1 MVHSK
6 LDDSINYSETKLLE
20 KEDVSYDAP
29 IYEYDVLGKTITI
42 ALGQSKYTF
51 IDKNIIYY
59 PVYIIKNDCVNTQI
73 GVYEVIQ
80 SELSNYMDEDGDIDI
95 VKLGEPLLYSFFN
108 MNIINDAVV
117 ATTTKKDKDKDKDDD
132 TKTNHS
138 NNGSDS
144 EIGDEVEDDDE
155 SESDDEDDIWV
166 NDYMKSTDYNI
177 IDNEGGGDC
186 LFAAIRDGL
195 RGVGIEITVEE
206 MRKKLVLDP
215 SIDKVYTNYKDL
227 FEMYQLQ
234 FQESNKKMKSM
245 VKKNKFLQEQLQ
257 KSKDIKVQ
265 QQIIEEGEK
274 VAKEHDLSKKEK
286 SIIKDDFDQIK
297 FMKGVD
303 SLEAF
308 KQLVQTCEFWGEA
321 WSISTL
327 ERLLNIKLILLSE
340 ENYDEDDI
348 ENIIQCGEM
357 DETLAKSGNF
367 DPDYYIILSY
377 TGNHYKLITYHKKT
391 AMLFNEL
398 DEKLIKKLKNKCLEK
413 NAGLYSIIPQ
423 FKKSSIHAEKMDLE
437 SKQQGSLVDDKLYNE
452 NTVFQFYSR
461 SADKPLP
468 GKGSGEKLG
477 PEGIIAY
484 SELKSIP
491 KWRKK
496 LSNFWSSEFTLDGK
510 KWLSVEHYYQANKF
524 KKGFPEFYN
533 SFSLDSDSE
542 LSKNTAM
549 AKSAGGKTG
558 KYKGQLLRPKSVVM
572 DGDFFEGN
580 KHSKTMKD
588 AMMAKFSQHEELK
601 KLLLA
606 TKQAK
611 LVHFQ
616 RGSPPVVFTELMEV
630 RRALRHT

>member
-6 LDDSINYSETKLLE
+6 LDDSINYIESKLLE

-29 IYEYDVLGKTITI
+29 IYEYDILGKTITI
-42 ALGQSKYTF
+42 ALGQSRYTF
-51 IDKNIIYY
+51 IDKKIIYY
-59 PVYIIKNDCVNTQI
+59 PVYIIKNDSVNTQI

-80 SELSNYMDEDGDIDI
+80 SELSDYMDEDGDIDI

-108 MNIINDAVV
+108 MNIINDAVES
-117 ATTTKKDKDKDKDDD
+117 TSKKDKDKDDD
-132 TKTNHS
+132 TKTDNSGDGS
-138 NNGSDS
+138 NS
-144 EIGDEVEDDDE
+144 EIEYE
-155 SESDDEDDIWV
+155 SESEDEDEDDIWV
-166 NDYMKSTDYNI
+166 NDYMKSKDYNI

-195 RGVGIEITVEE
+195 HGVGKKITVEE

-215 SIDKVYTNYKDL
+215 SIDRVYANYKNL
-227 FEMYQLQ
+227 FEMYQSQ

-245 VKKNKFLQEQLQ
+245 VKKNKLLQEQMQ

-274 VAKEHDLSKKEK
+274 VAKAHDLSKKEK

-297 FMKGVD
+297 FMKGID
-303 SLEAF
+303 SLDAF

-357 DETLAKSGNF
+357 DELLEKSGTF
-367 DPDYYIILSY
+367 EPDYYIILSY

-391 AMLFNEL
+391 ALLFNEM
-398 DEKLIKKLKNKCLEK
+398 DDKLIKKLKNKCLEK

-437 SKQQGSLVDDKLYNE
+437 SKQQQGSLVDDKLYND
-452 NTVFQFYSR
+452 NTVFQFYSK

-477 PEGIIAY
+477 PEGVVAY

-542 LSKNTAM
+542 LSKNMVM

-558 KYKGQLLRPKSVVM
+558 KYKGQMLRAKSIVM

-580 KHSKTMKD
+580 KHNKTMKD
-588 AMMAKFSQHEELK
+588 AMMAKFSQNEDLK

-606 TKQAK
+606 TKQSK

>member
-73 GVYEVIQ
+73 GIYEVIQ

-108 MNIINDAVV
+108 MNIINDAVES
-117 ATTTKKDKDKDKDDD
+117 TSKKDKDNDGNDGD
-132 TKTNHS
+132 TKTDNSGDGS
-138 NNGSDS
+138 NS
-144 EIGDEVEDDDE
+144 EIEYE
-155 SESDDEDDIWV
+155 SESEDEDDIWV
-166 NDYMKSTDYNI
+166 NDYMKSKDYNI

-195 RGVGIEITVEE
+195 HGVGKKITVEE
-206 MRKKLVLDP
+206 MRKKIVQDP
-215 SIDKVYTNYKDL
+215 SIDRVYANYKNL
-227 FEMYQLQ
+227 FEMYQSQ

-245 VKKNKFLQEQLQ
+245 VKKNKLLQEQMQ

-274 VAKEHDLSKKEK
+274 VAKAHDLSKKEK

-297 FMKGVD
+297 FMKGVG
-303 SLEAF
+303 SLDAF

-321 WSISTL
+321 WSTSTL

-340 ENYDEDDI
+340 ENYDEDDN

-357 DETLAKSGNF
+357 DETLEKSGTF
-367 DPDYYIILSY
+367 EPDYYIILSY

-391 AMLFNEL
+391 ALLFNEL
-398 DEKLIKKLKNKCLEK
+398 DDKLIKKLKNKCLEK

-437 SKQQGSLVDDKLYNE
+437 SKQQQGSLVDDKLYND
-452 NTVFQFYSR
+452 NTVFQFYSK

-477 PEGIIAY
+477 PEGVVAY

-510 KWLSVEHYYQANKF
+510 RWLSVEHYYQANKF

-542 LSKNTAM
+542 VSKNTAM

-558 KYKGQLLRPKSVVM
+558 KYKGQLLRPKSIVM

-580 KHSKTMKD
+580 QHNKTMKN

-630 RRALRHT
+630 RRTLRHT

>member
-51 IDKNIIYY
+51 IDKDIIYY

-108 MNIINDAVV
+108 MNIINDV
-117 ATTTKKDKDKDKDDD
+117 AESTSKKDKDNDDNGVD
-132 TKTNHS
+132 TKTDNT
-138 NNGSDS
+138 GDGS
-144 EIGDEVEDDDE
+144 EIEYE
-155 SESDDEDDIWV
+155 SEYESEDEDDIWV
-166 NDYMKSTDYNI
+166 NDYMKGKDYNI

-195 RGVGIEITVEE
+195 RGVGKKITVEE
-206 MRKKLVLDP
+206 MRKKLVQDP
-215 SIDKVYTNYKDL
+215 SIDRVYANYKNL
-227 FEMYQLQ
+227 FEMYQSQ

-245 VKKNKFLQEQLQ
+245 VKKNKLLQEQMQ

-274 VAKEHDLSKKEK
+274 VAKAHDLSKKEK

-303 SLEAF
+303 SLDAF

-357 DETLAKSGNF
+357 DELLEKSGTF
-367 DPDYYIILSY
+367 EPDYYIILSY

-391 AMLFNEL
+391 ALLFNEM
-398 DEKLIKKLKNKCLEK
+398 DDKLIKKLKNKCLEK

-437 SKQQGSLVDDKLYNE
+437 SKQQQGSLVDDKLYND
-452 NTVFQFYSR
+452 NTVFQFYSK

-477 PEGIIAY
+477 PEGVVAY

-496 LSNFWSSEFTLDGK
+496 LSNFWPSEFTLDGK
-510 KWLSVEHYYQANKF
+510 RWLSVEHYYQANKF

-542 LSKNTAM
+542 LSKNTTM

-580 KHSKTMKD
+580 KHNKTMKD

-630 RRALRHT
+630 RRTLRHA

>member
-51 IDKNIIYY
+51 IDKDIIYY

-108 MNIINDAVV
+108 TNIINDAIES
-117 ATTTKKDKDKDKDDD
+117 TTNKDKDNDGNGAD
-132 TKTNHS
+132 TKTDNS
-138 NNGSDS
+138 GDGS
-144 EIGDEVEDDDE
+144 E
-155 SESDDEDDIWV
+155 SEYESEDEDDIWV
-166 NDYMKSTDYNI
+166 NDYMKGKDYNI

-195 RGVGIEITVEE
+195 RGVGITITVEE
-206 MRKKLVLDP
+206 MRKKLVQDP
-215 SIDKVYTNYKDL
+215 SIDRVYANYKNL
-227 FEMYQLQ
+227 FEMYQSQ

-245 VKKNKFLQEQLQ
+245 VKKNKLLQEQMQ

-274 VAKEHDLSKKEK
+274 VAKAHDLSKKEK

-297 FMKGVD
+297 FMKGID
-303 SLEAF
+303 SLDAF

-357 DETLAKSGNF
+357 DELLEKSGTF
-367 DPDYYIILSY
+367 EPDYYIILSY

-391 AMLFNEL
+391 ALLFNEM
-398 DEKLIKKLKNKCLEK
+398 DDKLIKKLKNKCLEK

-437 SKQQGSLVDDKLYNE
+437 SKQQQGSLVDDKLYND
-452 NTVFQFYSR
+452 NTVFQFYSK

-477 PEGIIAY
+477 PEGVVAY

-496 LSNFWSSEFTLDGK
+496 LSNFWPSEFTLDGK
-510 KWLSVEHYYQANKF
+510 RWLSVEHYYQANKF

-542 LSKNTAM
+542 LSKNTTM

-558 KYKGQLLRPKSVVM
+558 KYKGQLLRPKSVAM

-580 KHSKTMKD
+580 KHNKTMKD

-630 RRALRHT
+630 RRTLRHA

>member
-6 LDDSINYSETKLLE
+6 LDDSINYIESKLLE

-29 IYEYDVLGKTITI
+29 IYEYDILGKTITI
-42 ALGQSKYTF
+42 ALGQSRYTF
-51 IDKNIIYY
+51 IDKKIIYY
-59 PVYIIKNDCVNTQI
+59 PVYIIKNDSVNTQI

-80 SELSNYMDEDGDIDI
+80 SELSDYMDEDGDIDI

-108 MNIINDAVV
+108 MNIINDAVES
-117 ATTTKKDKDKDKDDD
+117 TSKKDKDKDDD
-132 TKTNHS
+132 TKTDNSGDGS
-138 NNGSDS
+138 NS
-144 EIGDEVEDDDE
+144 EIEYE
-155 SESDDEDDIWV
+155 SESEDEDDIWV
-166 NDYMKSTDYNI
+166 NDYMKSKDYNI

-195 RGVGIEITVEE
+195 HGVGKKITVKE
-206 MRKKLVLDP
+206 MRKKLVQDP
-215 SIDKVYTNYKDL
+215 SIERVYANYKNL
-227 FEMYQLQ
+227 FEMYQSQ
-234 FQESNKKMKSM
+234 FQESNNKMKSM
-245 VKKNKFLQEQLQ
+245 VKKNKLLQEQMQ

-274 VAKEHDLSKKEK
+274 VAKAHDLSKKEK

-297 FMKGVD
+297 FMKGID
-303 SLEAF
+303 SLDAF
-308 KQLVQTCEFWGEA
+308 KQLVQTCKFWGEA

-357 DETLAKSGNF
+357 DELLEKSGTF
-367 DPDYYIILSY
+367 EPDYYIILSY

-391 AMLFNEL
+391 ALLFNEM
-398 DEKLIKKLKNKCLEK
+398 DDKLIKKLKNKCLEK

-437 SKQQGSLVDDKLYNE
+437 SKQQQGSLVDDKLYND
-452 NTVFQFYSR
+452 NTVFQFYSK

-477 PEGIIAY
+477 PEGVVAY

-542 LSKNTAM
+542 LSKNMVM

-558 KYKGQLLRPKSVVM
+558 KYKGQMLRAKSIVM

-580 KHSKTMKD
+580 KHNKTMKD
-588 AMMAKFSQHEELK
+588 AMMAKFSQNEDLK

-606 TKQAK
+606 TKQSK

>member
-51 IDKNIIYY
+51 IDKDIIYY

-108 MNIINDAVV
+108 MNIITDAAVES
-117 ATTTKKDKDKDKDDD
+117 TTKKDKNHDGDMKTD
-132 TKTNHS
+132 TS
-138 NNGSDS
+138 GDGS
-144 EIGDEVEDDDE
+144 EIEYE
-155 SESDDEDDIWV
+155 SEDEDDIWV
-166 NDYMKSTDYNI
+166 NDYMKSKDYNI

-195 RGVGIEITVEE
+195 HGVGKKITVEE

-215 SIDKVYTNYKDL
+215 SIDRVYANYKNL
-227 FEMYQLQ
+227 FEMYQSQ

-245 VKKNKFLQEQLQ
+245 VKKNKLLQEQLQ

-274 VAKEHDLSKKEK
+274 VAKAHDLSKKEK

-297 FMKGVD
+297 FMKGVG
-303 SLEAF
+303 SLDAF

-340 ENYDEDDI
+340 ENYDEDDN

-357 DETLAKSGNF
+357 DETLEKSGTF
-367 DPDYYIILSY
+367 EPDYYIILSY

-391 AMLFNEL
+391 ALLFNEL
-398 DEKLIKKLKNKCLEK
+398 DDKLIKKLKNKCLEK

-423 FKKSSIHAEKMDLE
+423 FKKSSIHAEKMVLE
-437 SKQQGSLVDDKLYNE
+437 FNQQQGSLVDDKLYND
-452 NTVFQFYSR
+452 NTVFQFYSK

-477 PEGIIAY
+477 PEGVVAY

-510 KWLSVEHYYQANKF
+510 RWLSVEHYYQANKF

-542 LSKNTAM
+542 VSKNTAM

-558 KYKGQLLRPKSVVM
+558 KYKGQLLRPKSIVM

-580 KHSKTMKD
+580 QHNKTMKN

-601 KLLLA
+601 KLLLT

-630 RRALRHT
+630 RRTLRHT

>member
-51 IDKNIIYY
+51 IDKDIIYY

-73 GVYEVIQ
+73 GIYEIIH

-108 MNIINDAVV
+108 MNIINDAVES
-117 ATTTKKDKDKDKDDD
+117 TSKKDKNHDGADGDDAD
-132 TKTNHS
+132 TKTDNS
-138 NNGSDS
+138 GDGS
-144 EIGDEVEDDDE
+144 EIEYE
-155 SESDDEDDIWV
+155 SEDEDDIWV
-166 NDYMKSTDYNI
+166 NDYMKGKDYNI

-195 RGVGIEITVEE
+195 RGVGITITVEE
-206 MRKKLVLDP
+206 MRKKLVQDP
-215 SIDKVYTNYKDL
+215 SIDRVYANYKNL
-227 FEMYQLQ
+227 FEMYQSQ

-245 VKKNKFLQEQLQ
+245 VKKNKLLQEQMQ

-274 VAKEHDLSKKEK
+274 VAKAHDLSKKEK

-303 SLEAF
+303 SLDAF

-357 DETLAKSGNF
+357 DELLEKSGTF
-367 DPDYYIILSY
+367 EPDYYIILSY

-391 AMLFNEL
+391 ALLFNEM
-398 DEKLIKKLKNKCLEK
+398 DDKLIKKLKNKCLEK

-437 SKQQGSLVDDKLYNE
+437 SKQQQGSLVDDKLYND
-452 NTVFQFYSR
+452 NTVFQFYSK

-477 PEGIIAY
+477 PEGVVAY

-496 LSNFWSSEFTLDGK
+496 LSNFWPSEFTLDGK
-510 KWLSVEHYYQANKF
+510 RWLSVEHYYQANKF

-542 LSKNTAM
+542 LSKNTTM

-580 KHSKTMKD
+580 QHNKTMKN

-630 RRALRHT
+630 RRTLRHT

>member
-51 IDKNIIYY
+51 IDKDIIYY

-108 MNIINDAVV
+108 MNIINDV
-117 ATTTKKDKDKDKDDD
+117 AESTSKKDKDNDDNGVD
-132 TKTNHS
+132 TKTDNT
-138 NNGSDS
+138 GDGS
-144 EIGDEVEDDDE
+144 EIEYE
-155 SESDDEDDIWV
+155 SEYESEDEDDIWV
-166 NDYMKSTDYNI
+166 NDYMKSKDYNI

-195 RGVGIEITVEE
+195 RGVGKKITVEE
-206 MRKKLVLDP
+206 MRKKLVQDP
-215 SIDKVYTNYKDL
+215 SIDRVYANYKNL
-227 FEMYQLQ
+227 FEMYQSQ

-245 VKKNKFLQEQLQ
+245 VKKNKLLQEQMQ

-274 VAKEHDLSKKEK
+274 VAKAHDLSKKEK

-297 FMKGVD
+297 FMKGID
-303 SLEAF
+303 SLDAF

-357 DETLAKSGNF
+357 DELLEKSGTF
-367 DPDYYIILSY
+367 EPDYYIILSY

-391 AMLFNEL
+391 ALLFNEM
-398 DEKLIKKLKNKCLEK
+398 DDKLIKKLKNKCLEK

-437 SKQQGSLVDDKLYNE
+437 SKQQQGSLVDDKLYND
-452 NTVFQFYSR
+452 NTVFQFYSK

-477 PEGIIAY
+477 PEGVVAY

-496 LSNFWSSEFTLDGK
+496 LSNFWPSEFTLDGK
-510 KWLSVEHYYQANKF
+510 RWLSVEHYYQANKF

-542 LSKNTAM
+542 LSKNTTM

-558 KYKGQLLRPKSVVM
+558 KYKGQLLRPKSVAM

-580 KHSKTMKD
+580 KHNKTMKD

-630 RRALRHT
+630 RRTLRHA

>member
-51 IDKNIIYY
+51 IDKDIIYY

-108 MNIINDAVV
+108 MNIINDVV
-117 ATTTKKDKDKDKDDD
+117 ESTSKKDKDNDGNSVD
-132 TKTNHS
+132 TKTDNT
-138 NNGSDS
+138 GDGS
-144 EIGDEVEDDDE
+144 EIEYE
-155 SESDDEDDIWV
+155 SEYESEDEDDIWV
-166 NDYMKSTDYNI
+166 NDYMKGKDYNI

-195 RGVGIEITVEE
+195 RGVGKKITVEE
-206 MRKKLVLDP
+206 MRKKLVQDP
-215 SIDKVYTNYKDL
+215 SIDRVYANYKNL
-227 FEMYQLQ
+227 FEMYQSQ

-245 VKKNKFLQEQLQ
+245 VKKNKLLQEQMQ

-274 VAKEHDLSKKEK
+274 VAKAHDLSKKEK

-303 SLEAF
+303 SLDAF

-357 DETLAKSGNF
+357 DELLEKSGTF
-367 DPDYYIILSY
+367 EPDYYIILSY

-391 AMLFNEL
+391 ALLFNEM
-398 DEKLIKKLKNKCLEK
+398 DDKLIKKLKNKCLEK

-437 SKQQGSLVDDKLYNE
+437 SKQQQGSLVDDKLYND
-452 NTVFQFYSR
+452 NTVFQFYSK

-477 PEGIIAY
+477 PEGVVAY

-496 LSNFWSSEFTLDGK
+496 LSNFWPSEFTLDGK
-510 KWLSVEHYYQANKF
+510 RWLSVEHYYQANKF

-542 LSKNTAM
+542 LSKNTTM

-580 KHSKTMKD
+580 KHNKTMKD

-630 RRALRHT
+630 RRTLRHA

>member
-6 LDDSINYSETKLLE
+6 LDDSINYIESKLLE

-29 IYEYDVLGKTITI
+29 IYEYDILGKTITI
-42 ALGQSKYTF
+42 ALGQSRYTF
-51 IDKNIIYY
+51 IDKKIIYY
-59 PVYIIKNDCVNTQI
+59 PVYIIKNDSVNTQI

-80 SELSNYMDEDGDIDI
+80 SELSDYMDEDGDIDI

-108 MNIINDAVV
+108 MNIINDAVES
-117 ATTTKKDKDKDKDDD
+117 TSKKDKDKDDD
-132 TKTNHS
+132 TKTDNSGDGS
-138 NNGSDS
+138 NS
-144 EIGDEVEDDDE
+144 EIE
-155 SESDDEDDIWV
+155 SESEDEDEDDIWV
-166 NDYMKSTDYNI
+166 NDYMKSKDYNI

-195 RGVGIEITVEE
+195 HGVGKKITVKE
-206 MRKKLVLDP
+206 MRKKLVQDP
-215 SIDKVYTNYKDL
+215 SIERVYANYKNL
-227 FEMYQLQ
+227 FEMYQSQ
-234 FQESNKKMKSM
+234 FQESNNKMKSM
-245 VKKNKFLQEQLQ
+245 VKKNKLLQEQMQ

-274 VAKEHDLSKKEK
+274 VAKAHDLSKKEK

-297 FMKGVD
+297 FMKGID
-303 SLEAF
+303 SLDAF

-357 DETLAKSGNF
+357 DELLEKSGTF
-367 DPDYYIILSY
+367 EPDYYIILSY

-391 AMLFNEL
+391 ALLFNEM
-398 DEKLIKKLKNKCLEK
+398 DDKLIKKLKNKCLEK

-437 SKQQGSLVDDKLYNE
+437 SKQQQGSLVDDKLYND
-452 NTVFQFYSR
+452 NTVFQFYSK

-477 PEGIIAY
+477 PEGVVAY

-542 LSKNTAM
+542 LSKNMVM

-558 KYKGQLLRPKSVVM
+558 KYKGQMLRAKSIVM

-580 KHSKTMKD
+580 KHNKTMKD
-588 AMMAKFSQHEELK
+588 AMMAKFSQNEDLK

-606 TKQAK
+606 TKQSK

>member
-51 IDKNIIYY
+51 IDKDIIYY

-73 GVYEVIQ
+73 GIYEIIH

-108 MNIINDAVV
+108 MNIINDAVES
-117 ATTTKKDKDKDKDDD
+117 TSKKDKNHDGADGDDAD
-132 TKTNHS
+132 TKTDNS
-138 NNGSDS
+138 GDGS
-144 EIGDEVEDDDE
+144 EIEYE
-155 SESDDEDDIWV
+155 SEDEDDIWV
-166 NDYMKSTDYNI
+166 NDYMKGKDYNI

-195 RGVGIEITVEE
+195 RGVGITITVEE
-206 MRKKLVLDP
+206 MRKKLVQDP
-215 SIDKVYTNYKDL
+215 SIDRVYANYKNL
-227 FEMYQLQ
+227 FEMYQSQ

-245 VKKNKFLQEQLQ
+245 VKKNKLLQEQMQ

-274 VAKEHDLSKKEK
+274 VAKAHDLSKKEK

-303 SLEAF
+303 SLDAF

-357 DETLAKSGNF
+357 DELLEKSGTF
-367 DPDYYIILSY
+367 EPDYYIILSY

-391 AMLFNEL
+391 ALLFNEM
-398 DEKLIKKLKNKCLEK
+398 DDKLIKKLKNKCLEK

-437 SKQQGSLVDDKLYNE
+437 SKQQQGSLVDDKLYND
-452 NTVFQFYSR
+452 NTVFQFYSK

-477 PEGIIAY
+477 PEGVVAY

-496 LSNFWSSEFTLDGK
+496 LSNFWPSEFTLDGK
-510 KWLSVEHYYQANKF
+510 RWLSVEHYYQANKF

-533 SFSLDSDSE
+533 TFSLDSDSE

-580 KHSKTMKD
+580 QHNKTMKN

-630 RRALRHT
+630 RRTLRHT

>member
-51 IDKNIIYY
+51 IDKDIIYY

-108 MNIINDAVV
+108 MNIINDVV
-117 ATTTKKDKDKDKDDD
+117 ESTSKKDKDNDGNSVD
-132 TKTNHS
+132 TKTDNT
-138 NNGSDS
+138 GDGS
-144 EIGDEVEDDDE
+144 EIEYE
-155 SESDDEDDIWV
+155 SEYESEDEDDIWV
-166 NDYMKSTDYNI
+166 NYYMKGKDYNI

-195 RGVGIEITVEE
+195 RGVGKKITVEE
-206 MRKKLVLDP
+206 MRKKLVQDP
-215 SIDKVYTNYKDL
+215 SIDRVYANYKNL
-227 FEMYQLQ
+227 FEMYQSQ

-245 VKKNKFLQEQLQ
+245 VKKNKLLQEQMQ

-274 VAKEHDLSKKEK
+274 VAKAHDLSKKEK

-303 SLEAF
+303 SLDAF

-357 DETLAKSGNF
+357 DELLEKSGTF
-367 DPDYYIILSY
+367 EPDYYIILSY

-391 AMLFNEL
+391 ALLFNEM
-398 DEKLIKKLKNKCLEK
+398 DDKLIKKLKNKCLEK

-437 SKQQGSLVDDKLYNE
+437 SKQQQGSLVDDKLYND
-452 NTVFQFYSR
+452 NTVFQFYSK

-477 PEGIIAY
+477 PEGVVAY

-496 LSNFWSSEFTLDGK
+496 LSNFWPSEFTLDGK
-510 KWLSVEHYYQANKF
+510 RWLSVEHYYQANKF

-542 LSKNTAM
+542 LSKNTTM

-580 KHSKTMKD
+580 QHNKTMKD

-630 RRALRHT
+630 RRTLRHT

>member
-51 IDKNIIYY
+51 IDKDIIYY

-108 MNIINDAVV
+108 MNIINDV
-117 ATTTKKDKDKDKDDD
+117 AESTSKKDKDNDGNGAD
-132 TKTNHS
+132 TKTDNS
-138 NNGSDS
+138 GDGS
-144 EIGDEVEDDDE
+144 E
-155 SESDDEDDIWV
+155 SEYESEDEDDIWV
-166 NDYMKSTDYNI
+166 NDYMKGKDYNI

-195 RGVGIEITVEE
+195 RGVGITITVEE
-206 MRKKLVLDP
+206 MRKKLVQDP
-215 SIDKVYTNYKDL
+215 SIDRVYANYKNL
-227 FEMYQLQ
+227 FEMYQSQ

-245 VKKNKFLQEQLQ
+245 VKKNKLLQEQMQ

-274 VAKEHDLSKKEK
+274 VAKAHDLSKKEK

-297 FMKGVD
+297 FMKGID
-303 SLEAF
+303 SLDAF

-357 DETLAKSGNF
+357 DELLEKSGTF
-367 DPDYYIILSY
+367 EPDYYIILSY

-391 AMLFNEL
+391 ALLFNEM
-398 DEKLIKKLKNKCLEK
+398 DDKLIKKLKNKCLEK

-437 SKQQGSLVDDKLYNE
+437 SKQQQGSLVDDKLYND
-452 NTVFQFYSR
+452 NTVFQFYSK

-477 PEGIIAY
+477 PEGVVAY

-496 LSNFWSSEFTLDGK
+496 LSNFWPSEFTLDGK
-510 KWLSVEHYYQANKF
+510 RWLSVEHYYQANKF

-542 LSKNTAM
+542 LSKNTTM

-558 KYKGQLLRPKSVVM
+558 KYKGQLLRPKSVAM

-580 KHSKTMKD
+580 KHNKTMKD

-630 RRALRHT
+630 RRTLRHA

>member
-108 MNIINDAVV
+108 MNIINDAVEL
-117 ATTTKKDKDKDKDDD
+117 TSKKDNDNDGNGDDD
-132 TKTNHS
+132 TKTNNS
-138 NNGSDS
+138 IDDS
-144 EIGDEVEDDDE
+144 EIEYE
-155 SESDDEDDIWV
+155 SESEDEDDIWV

-206 MRKKLVLDP
+206 MRKKIVLDP
-215 SIDKVYTNYKDL
+215 SIDKVYSNYKDL
-227 FEMYQLQ
+227 YEMYQSQ

-303 SLEAF
+303 SLDAF

-437 SKQQGSLVDDKLYNE
+437 SKQQGSLVDDKLYND

-477 PEGIIAY
+477 PEGVVAY

-542 LSKNTAM
+542 LSKNTTM

-580 KHSKTMKD
+580 KYSKTMKD

-606 TKQAK
+606 TKQGK

-630 RRALRHT
+630 RRELKHKDK

>member
-51 IDKNIIYY
+51 IDKDIIYY

-108 MNIINDAVV
+108 MNIINDV
-117 ATTTKKDKDKDKDDD
+117 AESTSKKDKDNDGNGAD
-132 TKTNHS
+132 TKTDNS
-138 NNGSDS
+138 GDGS
-144 EIGDEVEDDDE
+144 E
-155 SESDDEDDIWV
+155 SEYESEDEDDIWV
-166 NDYMKSTDYNI
+166 NDYMKGKDYNI

-195 RGVGIEITVEE
+195 RGVGITITVEE
-206 MRKKLVLDP
+206 MRKKLVQDP
-215 SIDKVYTNYKDL
+215 SIDRVYANYKNL
-227 FEMYQLQ
+227 FEMYQSQ

-245 VKKNKFLQEQLQ
+245 VKKNKLLQEQMQ

-274 VAKEHDLSKKEK
+274 VAKAHDLSKKEK

-297 FMKGVD
+297 FMKGID
-303 SLEAF
+303 SLDAF

-357 DETLAKSGNF
+357 DELLEKSGTF
-367 DPDYYIILSY
+367 EPDYYIILSY

-391 AMLFNEL
+391 ALLFNEM
-398 DEKLIKKLKNKCLEK
+398 DDKLIKKLKNKCLEK

-437 SKQQGSLVDDKLYNE
+437 SKQQQGSLVDDKLYND
-452 NTVFQFYSR
+452 NTVFQFYSK

-477 PEGIIAY
+477 PEGVVAY

-496 LSNFWSSEFTLDGK
+496 LSNFWPSEFTLDGK
-510 KWLSVEHYYQANKF
+510 RWLSVEHYYQANKF

-542 LSKNTAM
+542 LSKNTTM

-580 KHSKTMKD
+580 QHNKTMKN

-630 RRALRHT
+630 RRTLRHA

>member
-108 MNIINDAVV
+108 MNIINDAVESS
-117 ATTTKKDKDKDKDDD
+117 TKKDKDKDDD
-132 TKTNHS
+132 
-138 NNGSDS
+138 GSDGSNS
-144 EIGDEVEDDDE
+144 EIEYE
-155 SESDDEDDIWV
+155 SESENESEDEDEDEDDIWV

-195 RGVGIEITVEE
+195 HGVGKKITVEE

-215 SIDKVYTNYKDL
+215 SIDRVYANYKNL
-227 FEMYQLQ
+227 FEMYQSQ

-245 VKKNKFLQEQLQ
+245 VKKNKLLQEQLQ

-274 VAKEHDLSKKEK
+274 VAKAHDLSKKEK

-297 FMKGVD
+297 FMKGVG
-303 SLEAF
+303 SLDAF

-340 ENYDEDDI
+340 ENYDEDDN

-357 DETLAKSGNF
+357 DETLEKSGTF
-367 DPDYYIILSY
+367 EPDYYIILSY

-391 AMLFNEL
+391 ALLFNEL
-398 DEKLIKKLKNKCLEK
+398 DDKLIKKLKNKCLEK

-437 SKQQGSLVDDKLYNE
+437 SKQQQGSLVDDKLYND
-452 NTVFQFYSR
+452 NTVFQFYSK

-477 PEGIIAY
+477 PEGVVAY

-510 KWLSVEHYYQANKF
+510 RWLSVEHYYQANKF

-542 LSKNTAM
+542 VSKNTAM

-558 KYKGQLLRPKSVVM
+558 KYKGQLLRPKSIVM

-580 KHSKTMKD
+580 QHNKTMKN

-630 RRALRHT
+630 RRTLRHT

>member
-51 IDKNIIYY
+51 IDKDIIYY

-108 MNIINDAVV
+108 MNIITDAAVES
-117 ATTTKKDKDKDKDDD
+117 TTKKDKNHDGDMKTD
-132 TKTNHS
+132 TS
-138 NNGSDS
+138 GDGS
-144 EIGDEVEDDDE
+144 EIEYE
-155 SESDDEDDIWV
+155 SEDEDDIWV
-166 NDYMKSTDYNI
+166 NDYMKSKDYNI

-195 RGVGIEITVEE
+195 HGVGKKITVEE

-215 SIDKVYTNYKDL
+215 SIDRVYANYKNL
-227 FEMYQLQ
+227 FEMYQSQ

-245 VKKNKFLQEQLQ
+245 VKKNKLLQEQLQ

-274 VAKEHDLSKKEK
+274 VAKAHDLSKKEK

-297 FMKGVD
+297 FMKGVG
-303 SLEAF
+303 SLDAF

-340 ENYDEDDI
+340 ENYDEDDN

-357 DETLAKSGNF
+357 DETLEKSGTF
-367 DPDYYIILSY
+367 EPDYYIILSY

-391 AMLFNEL
+391 ALLFNEL
-398 DEKLIKKLKNKCLEK
+398 DDKLIKKLKNKCLEK

-437 SKQQGSLVDDKLYNE
+437 SNQQQGSLVDDKLYND
-452 NTVFQFYSR
+452 NTVFQFYSK

-477 PEGIIAY
+477 PEGVVAY

-510 KWLSVEHYYQANKF
+510 RWLSVEHYYQANKF

-542 LSKNTAM
+542 VSKNAAM

-558 KYKGQLLRPKSVVM
+558 KYKGQLLRPKSIVM

-580 KHSKTMKD
+580 QHNKTMKN

-601 KLLLA
+601 KLLLT

-630 RRALRHT
+630 RRTLRHT

>member
-51 IDKNIIYY
+51 IDKDIIYY

-108 MNIINDAVV
+108 MNIINDVV
-117 ATTTKKDKDKDKDDD
+117 ESTSKKDKDNDGNSVD
-132 TKTNHS
+132 TKTDNT
-138 NNGSDS
+138 GDGS
-144 EIGDEVEDDDE
+144 EIEYE
-155 SESDDEDDIWV
+155 SEYESEDEYDIWV
-166 NDYMKSTDYNI
+166 NDYMKGKDYNI

-195 RGVGIEITVEE
+195 RGVGKKITVEE
-206 MRKKLVLDP
+206 MRKKLVQDP
-215 SIDKVYTNYKDL
+215 SIDRVYANYKNL
-227 FEMYQLQ
+227 FEMYQSQ

-245 VKKNKFLQEQLQ
+245 VKKNKLLQEQMQ

-274 VAKEHDLSKKEK
+274 VAKAHDLSKKEK

-303 SLEAF
+303 SLDAF

-357 DETLAKSGNF
+357 DELLEKSGTF
-367 DPDYYIILSY
+367 EPDYYIILSY

-391 AMLFNEL
+391 ALLFNEM
-398 DEKLIKKLKNKCLEK
+398 DDKLIKKLKNKCLEK

-437 SKQQGSLVDDKLYNE
+437 SKQQQGSLVDDKLYND
-452 NTVFQFYSR
+452 NTVFQFYSK

-477 PEGIIAY
+477 PEGVVAY

-496 LSNFWSSEFTLDGK
+496 LSNFWPSEFTLDGK
-510 KWLSVEHYYQANKF
+510 RWLSVEHYYQANKF

-542 LSKNTAM
+542 LSKNTTM

-580 KHSKTMKD
+580 KHNKTMKD

-630 RRALRHT
+630 RRTLRHA

>member
-51 IDKNIIYY
+51 IDKDIIYY

-108 MNIINDAVV
+108 MNIINDAVES
-117 ATTTKKDKDKDKDDD
+117 TSKKDKNHDGADGDDAD
-132 TKTNHS
+132 TKTDNS
-138 NNGSDS
+138 GDGS
-144 EIGDEVEDDDE
+144 EIEYE
-155 SESDDEDDIWV
+155 SEDEDDIWV
-166 NDYMKSTDYNI
+166 NDYMKGKDYNI

-195 RGVGIEITVEE
+195 RGVGITITVEE
-206 MRKKLVLDP
+206 MRKKLVQDP
-215 SIDKVYTNYKDL
+215 SIDRVYANYKNL
-227 FEMYQLQ
+227 FEMYQSQ

-245 VKKNKFLQEQLQ
+245 VKKNKLLQEQMQ

-274 VAKEHDLSKKEK
+274 VAKAHDLSKKEK

-303 SLEAF
+303 SLDAF

-357 DETLAKSGNF
+357 DELLEKSGTF
-367 DPDYYIILSY
+367 EPDYYIILSY

-391 AMLFNEL
+391 ALLFNEM
-398 DEKLIKKLKNKCLEK
+398 DDKLIKKLKNKCLEK

-437 SKQQGSLVDDKLYNE
+437 SKQQQGSLVDDKLYND
-452 NTVFQFYSR
+452 NTVFQFYSK

-477 PEGIIAY
+477 PEGVVAY

-496 LSNFWSSEFTLDGK
+496 LSNFWPSEFTLDGK
-510 KWLSVEHYYQANKF
+510 RWLSVEHYYQANKF

-542 LSKNTAM
+542 LSKNTTM

-580 KHSKTMKD
+580 QHNKTMKN

-630 RRALRHT
+630 RRTLRHA